1 MPVRSLHSSV
11 IKWPNTKAVDG
22 AVRAWAQA
30 EVRRHPDILRVG
42 YFGSYAR
49 GDWGVGSDLDL
60 LIINKESKRPFWE
73 RSLDFDLLSFPV
85 ATEVLVYSEAEW
97 QAMARESGRFYK
109 TVQREA
115 VWIYPLFA
123 IRDAFRG

>member
-11 IKWPNTKAVDG
+11 IKWPDFKAVDG
-22 AVRAWAQA
+22 AARAWAQA
-30 EVRRHPDILRVG
+30 EVRRHHDILRVG

-60 LIINKESKRPFWE
+60 LVITTVSKRPFWE
-73 RSLDFDLLSFPV
+73 RSLDFDLLSLPV
-85 ATEVLVYSEAEW
+85 PTEALVYTEAEW
-97 QAMARESGRFYK
+97 QAMARGSGRFYK

-115 VWIYPLFA
+115 VWIYSVA
-123 IRDAFRG
+123 